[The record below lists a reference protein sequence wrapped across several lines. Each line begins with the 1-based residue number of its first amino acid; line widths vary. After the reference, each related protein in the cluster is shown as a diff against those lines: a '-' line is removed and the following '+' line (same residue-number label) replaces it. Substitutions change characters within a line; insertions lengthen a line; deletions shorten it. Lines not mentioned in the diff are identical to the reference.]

1 MGRMTTSPEPRAI
14 AERELC
20 GLVNGLAQ
28 QIADHVRER
37 AVALGL
43 TAPQAT
49 ALREMTG
56 PMTMRELAE
65 RMSCEPSNAT
75 FVVDKLEKQSL
86 IERRPHPTDRRAR
99 QLVLTKEGTALRERL
114 LELLTQDSPLAGLT
128 RKQQHTLQD
137 LLERAIIRP

>member
-1 MGRMTTSPEPRAI
+1 MTNSPQQPTV

-28 QIADHVRER
+28 QIADHVRVR
-37 AVALGL
+37 AAAVGL

-75 FVVDKLEKQSL
+75 FVVDRLEKQGL
-86 IERRPHPTDRRAR
+86 VERRPHPTDRRAR
-99 QLVLTKEGTALRERL
+99 HLVLTAEGTALRARL
-114 LELLTQDSPLAGLT
+114 LELLAEDSPLAGLT
-128 RKQQHTLQD
+128 GDQQAQLQQ
-137 LLERAIIRP
+137 LLQQAVVRR